1 MTKDP
6 VCLMDIDEEKAE
18 YRSQYAGQKYY
29 FCSDACK
36 ESFDKQPEK
45 YAKNAA

>member
-6 VCLMDIDEEKAE
+6 VCHMDIDEKNAE
-18 YRSQYAGQKYY
+18 YSSQYGGQKYY

-36 ESFDKQPEK
+36 ESFDKEPQRF
-45 YAKNAA
+45 ATNAA

>member
-6 VCLMDIDEEKAE
+6 VCHMDIDEKNAE
-18 YRSQYAGQKYY
+18 YSSQHKGQKYY

-36 ESFDKQPEK
+36 ESFDKDPQR
-45 YAKNAA
+45 YAANAA